1 MFDKLLSFIAPHYC
15 CGCDK
20 IDFLLCDNC
29 KYNIISEQS
38 PRCLGCEKPTA
49 NMWLCKDCR
58 LPYQKAWAVGEREG
72 VLQRLIGL
80 YKFERAI
87 SGYRILGD
95 LLLDVVPHLPENAVI
110 VPIPTPESR
119 IRERGYDHMLL
130 ISKYFAKKRKLEC
143 KQILKRAKSTKQR
156 QATTKQRL
164 IQAKNAFYVSK
175 KIDKNKV
182 YLLMDD
188 VITTGATLKY
198 AAKTLRRAGA
208 KDIWVAVIAQQILKY
223 K

>member
-20 IDFLLCDNC
+20 VGSLLCDNC

-38 PRCLGCEKPTA
+38 PRCLGCKRPTA
-49 NMWLCKDCR
+49 GMWLCQDCT

-72 VLQRLIGL
+72 TLQRLIGL

-87 SGYRILGD
+87 SGHKILGD
-95 LLLDVVPHLPENAVI
+95 LLLNATPHLPDKTIV
-110 VPIPTPESR
+110 VPIPSPESR
-119 IRERGYDHMLL
+119 IRERGYDHTLL
-130 ISKYFAKKRKLEC
+130 IAKYFAKNRNLKC
-143 KQILKRAKSTKQR
+143 MQILKRAKNTKQR
-156 QATTKQRL
+156 QATTAQRL
-164 IQAKNAFYVSK
+164 IQAKGAFYVDK
-175 KIDKNKV
+175 KLDKNKV
-182 YLLMDD
+182 YLLIDD

-208 KDIWVAVIAQQILKY
+208 KDVWVAVIAQQISK
-223 K
+223 